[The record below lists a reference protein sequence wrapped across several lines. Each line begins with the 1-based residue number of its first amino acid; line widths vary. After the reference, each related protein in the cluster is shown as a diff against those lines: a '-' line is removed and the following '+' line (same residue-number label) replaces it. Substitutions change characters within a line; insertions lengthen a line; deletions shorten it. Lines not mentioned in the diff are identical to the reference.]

1 MPSTAK
7 PLAILLLAES
17 DKAASLD
24 RRSLRDAG
32 YSCVRVMNS
41 GIDAAKLIAGMD
53 KPLDGFVPD
62 VAICSRQLADMDGE
76 QFCAIIRQHPQLL
89 GFPIL
94 LLLPNEEEVQQ
105 LRALGCGAS
114 ALAARPYSV
123 DFLKKKI
130 QELARG
136 VPGVRQLR
144 LAQEKVDTRA
154 FDDAL
159 ATYGVLLRT
168 ERQPEDFFKVGMKCL
183 GEHRWSI
190 AIAAFERALR
200 DAQIK
205 AEAEL
210 GIAAAFKGK
219 GDMAR
224 FKAWLARA
232 TETFIQARRWNR
244 ARTAYARLLQHDPSA
259 KNPFLAEA
267 HRLIHQQLYDD
278 AAQCLVQS
286 LGLVSKMKVGDRIA
300 RVCMAADDPDEMFA
314 VLEKTLEREAGGT
327 LDFLGSEIRQSLD
340 VMISQR
346 QERQRK
352 HAQEREWQLAQNL
365 GLLPEQKE
373 AAAEAAK
380 GSQKDKPGTKGGAG
394 QGEQLARATG
404 RIARDVKA
412 FQSVSNFG
420 EPEDSGENA
429 VLAPLGF
436 AGVSKAKSGGADDDD
451 YLEDDELFRK
461 KTRLN
466 DLFSVVKLTWR
477 LSRRSRGKS

>member
-1 MPSTAK
+1 MPSAPK
-7 PLAILLLAES
+7 PLTILLLAES
-17 DKAASLD
+17 EKAAALD
-24 RRSLRDAG
+24 RRALRDAG
-32 YSCVRVMNS
+32 YSQVRVMTS
-41 GIDAAKLIAGMD
+41 GIDAARLIAGMD
-53 KPLDGFVPD
+53 KPLDGFYPD
-62 VAICSRQLADMDGE
+62 VAMCSRQLADMDGE

-89 GFPIL
+89 GFPVL
-94 LLLPNEEEVQQ
+94 LLLPNEDEVQQ

-136 VPGVRQLR
+136 VAGTRQLKE
-144 LAQEKVDTRA
+144 AAEKADTRA

-183 GEHRWSI
+183 EERRWAI

-232 TETFIQARRWNR
+232 TETFIAAKRWNH

-267 HRLIHQQLYDD
+267 HRLIRQQLYDD

-286 LGLVSKMKVGDRIA
+286 LSLVSKMKAGDRIA
-300 RVCMAADDPDEMFA
+300 RVCMAADDPEEMFA
-314 VLEKTLEREAGGT
+314 VLEKTLEQETRGSH
-327 LDFLGSEIRQSLD
+327 DYLGAEIRQSLD
-340 VMISQR
+340 VMITQR
-346 QERQRK
+346 RERQRQ
-352 HAQEREWQLAQNL
+352 HQQEREWQLARSM
-365 GLLPEQKE
+365 GVLPEQREAEE
-373 AAAEAAK
+373 AARAAK
-380 GSQKDKPGTKGGAG
+380 SALEAQEQAAAQKASQGSGIKAPRVGKPLQPAG
-394 QGEQLARATG
+394 
-404 RIARDVKA
+404 
-412 FQSVSNFG
+412 NFG
-420 EPEDSGENA
+420 VPEDFADES
-429 VLAPLGF
+429 VLAPLNL
-436 AGVSKAKSGGADDDD
+436 AGSADSCDESDDGYVD
-451 YLEDDELFRK
+451 GEELFKK

-466 DLFSVVKLTWR
+466 ELFSVVKLTWK
-477 LSRRSRGKS
+477 LSRRSRKKS